1 VLGQRPVLFGKPLHD
16 CEIKATIVVVVVV
29 VMSLKVN
36 VGGECG
42 YGVGKPAAANHSL
55 VAGVLSSPWKSNTL
69 VERTLNRYTIT
80 AFATIR

>member
-1 VLGQRPVLFGKPLHD
+1 
-16 CEIKATIVVVVVV
+16 
-29 VMSLKVN
+29 MSLKVN